1 LPQTLSKSAEASRP
15 AVDKGARA
23 ARFVFLTPLMN
34 GADGISEMTRQWVS
48 VIESRVGRDAQHV
61 EVWSLDDQTRPLRMG
76 AASTFRTA
84 GGGRLR
90 FASFGLTDALSR
102 AADTVVVV
110 MHLQL
115 LPVALPLVWRGARL
129 VTILMGIEAWTPLK
143 SLEKAAIRNAWKVI
157 AISGHTAVRFRIANP
172 WIEETPITVCHPGV
186 PPRPR
191 VAARPFEGRYAL
203 IVGRMDSRERY
214 KGHDT
219 LIELWPAVRRS
230 IPDAQLI
237 IVGDGDDAAR
247 LRQKAADT
255 CDAITFLGRVDEPTL
270 AALYRDATLFV
281 MPSCDEG
288 FGLVFLEAMRAS
300 TPCIA
305 AFGAAEEIITDGDNG
320 LIVDPDNDGEL
331 LAAIVRL
338 FADRQAR
345 MRMGA
350 AAARLVNAEFDE
362 TALRRRVCAAL
373 ELGNV

>member
-1 LPQTLSKSAEASRP
+1 M
-15 AVDKGARA
+15 G
-23 ARFVFLTPLMN
+23 
-34 GADGISEMTRQWVS
+34 GADGISEMTRQWVR
-48 VIESRVGRDAQHV
+48 VVESRVGRDAQHV
-61 EVWSLDDQTRPLRMG
+61 EVWSLDERIRPPRVG
-76 AASTFRTA
+76 ADSTFRTA
-84 GGGRLR
+84 RGGRLR
-90 FASFGLTDALSR
+90 FASYALTDGLGP

-129 VTILMGIEAWTPLK
+129 VVILMGIEAWTPVSALQ
-143 SLEKAAIRNAWKVI
+143 KAAIRSAWKVI
-157 AISGHTAVRFRIANP
+157 AISAHTAVRFRIANP
-172 WIEETPITVCHPGV
+172 WIEEAPIIVCHPGV

-191 VAARPFEGRYAL
+191 VTAGAFEGRYAL

-219 LIELWPAVRRS
+219 LIELWPAVRRT

-237 IVGDGDDAAR
+237 VVGEGDDAAR

-270 AALYRDATLFV
+270 ASLYRDATCFV
-281 MPSCDEG
+281 MPSSDEG

-305 AFGAAEEIITDGDNG
+305 AFGAAEEFIREGHNG
-320 LIVDPDNDGEL
+320 LIVDPDDDDEL
-331 LAAIVRL
+331 LAAIAHL
-338 FADRQAR
+338 FTDRQQR

-350 AAARLVNAEFDE
+350 AAAQLVNAQFDE
-362 TALRRRVCAAL
+362 AALQRRVCAAL
-373 ELGNV
+373 ELGNL

>member
-1 LPQTLSKSAEASRP
+1 MPQTQSKWVEASRP

-23 ARFVFLTPLMN
+23 ARFVFLTPLMG
-34 GADGISEMTRQWVS
+34 GADGISEMTRQWVR
-48 VIESRVGRDAQHV
+48 VVESYVGRDAQRV
-61 EVWSLDDQTRPLRMG
+61 EVWSLDDQTRPPRIG

-84 GGGRLR
+84 RGGRLR
-90 FASFGLTDALSR
+90 FGSFALTDGLLP
-102 AADTVVVV
+102 AADTIVVV

-115 LPVALPLVWRGARL
+115 LPVALPLIWRGARL
-129 VTILMGIEAWTPLK
+129 VTVLMGIEAWTPL
-143 SLEKAAIRNAWKVI
+143 SPLQKAAIRSAWKVI
-157 AISGHTAVRFRIANP
+157 AISAHTAVRFRIANP
-172 WIEETPITVCHPGV
+172 WIEEMPITICHPGV

-191 VAARPFEGRYAL
+191 VAAGPFEGRYAL

-214 KGHDT
+214 KGHDA
-219 LIELWPAVRRS
+219 LIELWPAVRRTIS
-230 IPDAQLI
+230 DAHLI
-237 IVGDGDDAAR
+237 VVGDGDDAAR
-247 LRQKAADT
+247 LRQKAADM
-255 CDAITFLGRVDEPTL
+255 CDGITFMGRVDEPTL
-270 AALYRDATLFV
+270 AALFRDATLFV
-281 MPSCDEG
+281 MPSPDEG

-320 LIVDPDNDGEL
+320 LIVDADDDDEL
-331 LAAIVRL
+331 LVAIVHL

-362 TALRRRVCAAL
+362 AALKRRVCAAL